1 MAGTWRRSNAC
12 SCVRCV
18 RKPRAVLAVAHFLGL
33 LLATFALAYAL
44 PVGCSLVMADGLWPK
59 FLLSAALTAG
69 CGVVL
74 AVPTLRFRRALKA
87 PDGVRLPPPRGLLL
101 PGPPALPLLP
111 ALPGLGFTRGV

>member
-1 MAGTWRRSNAC
+1 
-12 SCVRCV
+12 
-18 RKPRAVLAVAHFLGL
+18 VLAGSRNFLGL

-74 AVPTLRFRRALKA
+74 ASRRCVS
-87 PDGVRLPPPRGLLL
+87 GGR
-101 PGPPALPLLP
+101 
-111 ALPGLGFTRGV
+111 